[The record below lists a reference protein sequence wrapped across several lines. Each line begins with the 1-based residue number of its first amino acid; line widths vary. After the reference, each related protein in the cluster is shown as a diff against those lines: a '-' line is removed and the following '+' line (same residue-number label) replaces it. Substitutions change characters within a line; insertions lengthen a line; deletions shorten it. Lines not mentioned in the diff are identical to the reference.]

1 MPPPPP
7 PPALGLVDGEA
18 TGEAHEAG
26 DILRGVSPARRL
38 LRYLLRYRARY
49 GAGAAC
55 LVFATAFSLGIPWTV
70 KAAVDVLQGGGNPR
84 AVAAHAA
91 IIVLLAV
98 AHGAARLG
106 SRFTMIGAG
115 QWVEHDIRRDL
126 YARLLRLPPAFYHT
140 HRTGDLMS
148 RASSDISAVRTLA
161 GFGTTMLTSTSLAFA
176 GTLFAMWSI
185 DPWLTLYAMAP
196 SPGLIVAARRFSR
209 TVERQSTAVQEQL
222 GTLSAKVQENLT
234 GMAVVRAYTMEA
246 REVESFGRLN
256 REYLARSVRLARTQ
270 AGFWPLMG
278 LISGMG
284 TLVILWLGG
293 KAVVDGRITLG
304 AFVAFNGYL
313 AYLAWPTVALGW
325 TLGNLQR
332 GLSAMQ
338 RIAEVLDA
346 RVGSEPDGAGEVA
359 PALRGRIEL
368 RGLSFAYDGREP
380 ALADVSFTVAD
391 GAFAVVVGPTGSG
404 KSTLGALVCRLFE
417 PPRGTL
423 FVGGVDVRDLP
434 LHTLRRAVG
443 YVPQEAF
450 LFSRSLRDNLL
461 LGDGG
466 AGHARLSAAA
476 AAAGLA
482 AEVEGFPEGWDTV
495 VGERGLTLSGGQR
508 QRAALARALVGEP
521 AFLILDDVFASVDPG
536 KEWEILQALRTA
548 RQGRTTLLMT
558 HRLLAAEEADLVVV
572 LDAGRV
578 VEQGRHAD
586 LVAAGGAYA
595 RLWRIQQLEAELER
609 D

>member
-1 MPPPPP
+1 
-7 PPALGLVDGEA
+7 
-18 TGEAHEAG
+18 
-26 DILRGVSPARRL
+26 VSPARRL
-38 LRYLLRYRARY
+38 LPYLLRYRARY

-55 LVFATAFSLGIPWTV
+55 LVCATAFSLGIPWTV
-70 KAAVDVLQGGGNPR
+70 KVAVDALAGGGSAR
-84 AVAAHAA
+84 AVAAYAG
-91 IIVLLAV
+91 IIVVLAV
-98 AHGAARLG
+98 AHGVARLG

-126 YARLLRLPPAFYHT
+126 YARLLRLPPTFYHA

-148 RASSDISAVRTLA
+148 RASSDIAAVRTLA
-161 GFGTTMLTSTSLAFA
+161 GFGTTMLTATSLAFA
-176 GTLFAMWSI
+176 GTLLAMWSI

-196 SPGLIVAARRFSR
+196 SPVLIVAARRFSR
-209 TVERQSTAVQEQL
+209 TVDRQSTAVQEQL
-222 GTLSAKVQENLT
+222 GALSAKVQENLT

-246 REVESFGRLN
+246 REVEAFGRLN
-256 REYLARSVRLARTQ
+256 REYLVRSVRLARTQ

-346 RVGSEPDGAGEVA
+346 GVESEVERAADAAEAARTPRGS
-359 PALRGRIEL
+359 IEF
-368 RGLSFAYDGREP
+368 RGLSFAYEGREP
-380 ALADVSFTVAD
+380 ALVGVSFTVEK

-404 KSTLGALVCRLFE
+404 KSTLGALFCRLFE

-423 FVGGVDVRDLP
+423 FAGGADVRDLS
-434 LHTLRRAVG
+434 LASLRRSVG

-461 LGDGG
+461 LGDGA
-466 AGHARLSAAA
+466 AGHERLSAAA

-536 KEWEILQALRTA
+536 TEWEILQALRAA

-572 LDAGRV
+572 LDEGRV
-578 VEQGRHAD
+578 VQQGRHAD
-586 LVAAGGAYA
+586 LVATGGAYA
-595 RLWRIQQLEAELER
+595 RLWRIQQIEDELER